1 LKFYSGR
8 IIELFSADL
17 AVETPLVEKSS
28 SGHHLLRLVHEP
40 AAPLARVLVVDAGLN
55 PEIIGKVRKEN

>member
-17 AVETPLVEKSS
+17 AVETSLVEKSS
-28 SGHHLLRLVHEP
+28 SGHHLFRLVYEP
-40 AAPLARVLVVDAGLN
+40 AAPLASVLVVDASLN
-55 PEIIGKVRKEN
+55 PEIIGKFRKEE